1 MRFVQVRLKGEPA
14 VDVRI
19 GVTHT
24 PKEIEVELAEGA
36 DADALTKQIEEAL
49 ASENG
54 ILWLTDRRGR
64 RVGVPSSRIAYVE
77 VNAASEDRRVGF
89 GAAVR

>member
-1 MRFVQVRLKGEPA
+1 

-24 PKEIEVELAEGA
+24 PKEIEVELAEGTNA
-36 DADALTKQIEEAL
+36 DDVSAQIEKAL
-49 ASENG
+49 ADG
-54 ILWLTDRRGR
+54 GVLWLTDRRGR
-64 RVGVPSSRIAYVE
+64 RVGIPSSRVAYVE
-77 VNAASEDRRVGF
+77 LNTSTEDRRVGF

>member
-1 MRFVQVRLKGEPA
+1 

-19 GVTHT
+19 GVIQT
-24 PKEIEVELAEGA
+24 PREIEVELAEGT
-36 DADALTKQIEEAL
+36 DTDALMAQIEAAL

-54 ILWLTDRRGR
+54 VLWLTDRRGR
-64 RVGVPSSRIAYVE
+64 KVAVPAARIAYVE
-77 VNAASEDRRVGF
+77 VNAASDDRRVGF